1 MLLHPV
7 TLLICLVFVVV
18 VFAAK
23 FVLFVRAIW
32 RRHKGIPPVTIPP
45 EKVCLDR
52 VFVGSLGGVLI
63 LLVLRLGLREYV
75 QLMRAQGY
83 DNDYIHRMTIVSMTV
98 FGNVIVL
105 GAIALWI
112 MGIVGVGQVLSRF
125 RALRRH
131 PKMIASYIFLSV
143 PLILFMTIVRGC
155 TADWM
160 QRTHLLERVKG
171 WLLELLT
178 S

>member
-7 TLLICLVFVVV
+7 TLLICFVFVVA
-18 VFAAK
+18 VFVTK
-23 FVLFVRAIW
+23 FVLFIRAIW
-32 RRHKGIPPVTIPP
+32 RRHEGILPVAIPP

-52 VFVGSLGGVLI
+52 AFVGSMGGVLVF
-63 LLVLRLGLREYV
+63 LVLRLALHEYV

-83 DNDYIHRMTIVSMTV
+83 DNDYIHRMTIVFMMV
-98 FGNVIVL
+98 FGNAIFL

-125 RALRRH
+125 RAFRRH

-143 PLILFMTIVRGC
+143 PLILFMVVVRGC

-160 QRTHLLERVKG
+160 QETHFVERVKA
-171 WLLELLT
+171 WLLDLLT